1 MMEPFVQKQFDEYQA
16 NRTEKEIVSEKTL
29 RDAIIK
35 DLSFVSKMGVA
46 EYTLYQKYQ
55 EIHLKY
61 PSQTV
66 QTLYGEETN
75 FVNEDHLKLI
85 TETKNNIWFP
95 NSYEDFEKLEPEL
108 VYTDSEKDRQSVVV
122 LLQRNGIVLEQ

>member
-16 NRTEKEIVSEKTL
+16 NRTEKDIVSKEEL
-29 RDAIIK
+29 RELLIK
-35 DLSFVSKMGVA
+35 DLSFVSQMGVA

-61 PSQTV
+61 PTQTV

-85 TETKNNIWFP
+85 NETKNNICFLIHTKT
-95 NSYEDFEKLEPEL
+95 S
-108 VYTDSEKDRQSVVV
+108 KD
-122 LLQRNGIVLEQ
+122 

>member
-1 MMEPFVQKQFDEYQA
+1 MIDDDIPVADRAEINFKLEMIKPFVQKQYDEYQA

-85 TETKNNIWFP
+85 TETKKQHMVFLIHMKTLKN
-95 NSYEDFEKLEPEL
+95 
-108 VYTDSEKDRQSVVV
+108 
-122 LLQRNGIVLEQ
+122 

>member
-1 MMEPFVQKQFDEYQA
+1 MMIYTVADKAEINFKVGNDGTFVQKQFDEYQA

-29 RDAIIK
+29 RDTIIK

-66 QTLYGEETN
+66 STLYGEETN

-85 TETKNNIWFP
+85 TETKNNIWFLIHMKTLK
-95 NSYEDFEKLEPEL
+95 N
-108 VYTDSEKDRQSVVV
+108 
-122 LLQRNGIVLEQ
+122 

>member
-61 PSQTV
+61 PSLV
-66 QTLYGEETN
+66 Q
-75 FVNEDHLKLI
+75 
-85 TETKNNIWFP
+85 
-95 NSYEDFEKLEPEL
+95 
-108 VYTDSEKDRQSVVV
+108 
-122 LLQRNGIVLEQ
+122 LLDVWLQKER